1 MFIRLLS
8 IIIDYFYFN
17 FSSTFTNLFL
27 CLIFHLLVIHILLYM
42 WRRTSLRWQTRHSQV
57 LGNRSQ
63 SDLDDFQWFWDY
75 CRKWKFKICS
85 MSSGQLHVY
94 VSVLKCFNLVINFDK
109 IWPHCR
115 GRGQAVLIIITT
127 LWMAS
132 NPETPLPRP
141 HPSPP
146 TLRITITLSVSTGC
160 GTSNTQESHAVFFTR
175 WWFLHKKKPVKWQTK
190 ELSGRFKMDLTR

>member
-1 MFIRLLS
+1 MRLCAGRRSLS
-8 IIIDYFYFN
+8 
-17 FSSTFTNLFL
+17 
-27 CLIFHLLVIHILLYM
+27 
-42 WRRTSLRWQTRHSQV
+42 RWSQV

-94 VSVLKCFNLVINFDK
+94 VSVLKCLNLVINFDQ

-115 GRGQAVLIIITT
+115 GRGQAVLIIIAT

-146 TLRITITLSVSTGC
+146 TLHITITQKYRLVALP
-160 GTSNTQESHAVFFTR
+160 AVHRSPMLFSSQDDDFYTKRSLWNDRRRNFLVGLR
-175 WWFLHKKKPVKWQTK
+175 WI
-190 ELSGRFKMDLTR
+190 

>member
-1 MFIRLLS
+1 MRPS
-8 IIIDYFYFN
+8 AG
-17 FSSTFTNLFL
+17 
-27 CLIFHLLVIHILLYM
+27 
-42 WRRTSLRWQTRHSQV
+42 RRALTRWSQV

-94 VSVLKCFNLVINFDK
+94 VSVLKCFNLVINFDQ

-141 HPSPP
+141 P
-146 TLRITITLSVSTGC
+146 TFPAHAAHNNNTIVSTG
-160 GTSNTQESHAVFFTR
+160 TSSTQESHAVFFTR

>member
-1 MFIRLLS
+1 MWIQLKA
-8 IIIDYFYFN
+8 
-17 FSSTFTNLFL
+17 
-27 CLIFHLLVIHILLYM
+27 
-42 WRRTSLRWQTRHSQV
+42 WRRTSLRWQTRQSQV
-57 LGNRSQ
+57 LANRSQ

-94 VSVLKCFNLVINFDK
+94 VSVLKCFNLVINFDQ

-127 LWMAS
+127 LWLAS

-146 TLRITITLSVSTGC
+146 TLRKTITQKYRLLAPAVHRTW
-160 GTSNTQESHAVFFTR
+160 HAVFFTR